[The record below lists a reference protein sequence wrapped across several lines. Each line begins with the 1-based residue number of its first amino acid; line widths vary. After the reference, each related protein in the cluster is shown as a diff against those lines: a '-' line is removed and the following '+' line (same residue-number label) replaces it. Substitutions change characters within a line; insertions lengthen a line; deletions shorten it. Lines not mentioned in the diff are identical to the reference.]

1 MRLKEDR
8 IIQCLRRVI
17 ETQAL
22 HDERQMLQ
30 QILDELNLGL
40 LDCAAA
46 LLHLQQLEG
55 GMRMMSETNVLD
67 SSISDIVSVMPKM
80 VRYRLSVGHKHGA
93 SKELIKDVLVDE
105 SGVERKMI
113 RLVDM
118 RNEFTIVELP
128 EGMPED
134 IFHHL
139 KTIEIQRQK
148 LDIKKINAN
157 SNKKRANNARRRK
170 KRMSRFDGKGPEK
183 LKCKELA

>member
-8 IIQCLRRVI
+8 IIQCLRRVV
-17 ETQAL
+17 ETQTL
-22 HDERQMLQ
+22 HEERQVVRHIMA
-30 QILDELNLGL
+30 ELNLEL

-46 LLHLQQLEG
+46 LLHLQQLDG
-55 GMRMMSETNVLD
+55 GMRMMPEKNVLG
-67 SSISDIVSVMPKM
+67 SSISDTVSVMPKM

-134 IFHHL
+134 IFQHL

-148 LDIKKINAN
+148 LDIKRLSH

-170 KRMSRFDGKGPEK
+170 KRVSRLESKEPES
-183 LKCKELA
+183 LNCKEIA